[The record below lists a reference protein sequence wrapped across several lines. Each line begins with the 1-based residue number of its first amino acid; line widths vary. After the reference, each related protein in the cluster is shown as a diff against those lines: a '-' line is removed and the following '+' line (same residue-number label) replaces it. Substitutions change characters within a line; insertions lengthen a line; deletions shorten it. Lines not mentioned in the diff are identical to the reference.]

1 MVYHGISDAKQR
13 TYGLRHFVMDN
24 GFTCMCVVVRKSA
37 FESTCG
43 AECFRDRVSLPVG
56 WLVGVC
62 VMIDGAL
69 RWMQA
74 IAKGNRERPY
84 LNTRSANN
92 DTLIT
97 YSPFAA

>member
-1 MVYHGISDAKQR
+1 MDFVTSSWIMVLCALSSEK
-13 TYGLRHFVMDN
+13 
-24 GFTCMCVVVRKSA
+24 VRSRVRAGRSA
-37 FESTCG
+37 SATESVC
-43 AECFRDRVSLPVG
+43 LLVG

>member
-1 MVYHGISDAKQR
+1 
-13 TYGLRHFVMDN
+13 
-24 GFTCMCVVVRKSA
+24 VR
-37 FESTCG
+37 G
-43 AECFRDRVSLPVG
+43 GVLPRQSQFACWLVG

>member
-1 MVYHGISDAKQR
+1 MVLCALSSEK
-13 TYGLRHFVMDN
+13 
-24 GFTCMCVVVRKSA
+24 VRSRVRAGRSA
-37 FESTCG
+37 SATESVC
-43 AECFRDRVSLPVG
+43 LLVG

>member
-1 MVYHGISDAKQR
+1 MDFVTSSWIMVLCALSSEK
-13 TYGLRHFVMDN
+13 
-24 GFTCMCVVVRKSA
+24 VRSRVRAGRSA
-37 FESTCG
+37 SATESVCLLVGCG
-43 AECFRDRVSLPVG
+43 WL

>member
-1 MVYHGISDAKQR
+1 MDFVTSSWIMV
-13 TYGLRHFVMDN
+13 LRALSSEK
-24 GFTCMCVVVRKSA
+24 VRSRVRAGRSA
-37 FESTCG
+37 SATESVCP
-43 AECFRDRVSLPVG
+43 LVG